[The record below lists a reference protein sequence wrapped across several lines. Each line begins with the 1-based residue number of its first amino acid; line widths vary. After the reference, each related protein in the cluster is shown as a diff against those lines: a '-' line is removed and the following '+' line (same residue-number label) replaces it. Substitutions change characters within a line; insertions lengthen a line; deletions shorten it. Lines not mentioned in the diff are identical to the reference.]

1 MARNWSD
8 REIAAVVAAYF
19 RMLDTELEGR
29 RYNKS
34 QANRKLREQIDRT
47 GGSVEFKHANI
58 SAVLSSHGLPYING
72 YKPRRHFQVA
82 LYEAVEDRLR
92 ADRKLHERLAG
103 ANLTADQRVPGS
115 PTHPPPLIEY
125 APPPPVSPPRETKEE
140 IRRVIRRFGHPAERD
155 ARNRSLG
162 RAGEAYVLAAE
173 QERLRSLGLDDLA
186 GQVRWVADLDGD
198 GFGYDIRSFVGAGD
212 RPDQE
217 RWLEVKTTTGPMST
231 PLFITRKELEVSRE
245 HACPF
250 RLVRLFDF
258 QRRKAAFRL
267 APPLEKQVRLDPL
280 VYRASF

>member
-8 REIAAVVAAYF
+8 REIDAVVAAYF

-34 QANRKLREQIDRT
+34 QANRELREQIDRT

-58 SAVLSSHGLPYING
+58 SAVLSSLGLPYING

-103 ANLTADQRVPGS
+103 ANLTADQRVPDS
-115 PTHPPPLIEY
+115 PSQPPPRIEY
-125 APPPPVSPPRETKEE
+125 APPPLSPKPEPKK
-140 IRRVIRRFGHPAERD
+140 IRKIIRRFGHPAERD

-173 QERLRSLGLDDLA
+173 QERLISLGLEDLA
-186 GQVRWVADLDGD
+186 GDVRWVADLDGD
-198 GFGYDIRSFVGAGD
+198 GYGYDIRSFAGDGD

-231 PLFITRKELEVSRE
+231 PFYITRNELEVSRE
-245 HACPF
+245 HAGHY

-258 QRRKAAFRL
+258 QRQKAAFRL
-267 APPLEKQVRLDPL
+267 APPLEKQVRLAPL